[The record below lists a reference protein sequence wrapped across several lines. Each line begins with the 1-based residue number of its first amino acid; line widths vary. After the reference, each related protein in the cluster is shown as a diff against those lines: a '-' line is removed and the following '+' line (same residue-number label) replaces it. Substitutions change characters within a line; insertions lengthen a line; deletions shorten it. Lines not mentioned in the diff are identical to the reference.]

1 MTELSHLS
9 VMLNEVVQYLDP
21 RAGEVYVDGTFG
33 GGGYAR
39 AILEKADCKV
49 IGIDRDPD
57 AVLRAQEFKQ
67 KYKDRFQ
74 MLEGCFGDLETLL
87 DQAHIDKVD
96 GIVLDLGVSSFQI
109 DDPTRGFSF
118 RFNGP
123 LDMRMGN
130 SGISAK
136 DLVNS
141 ASVEELKFIL
151 KTYGDE
157 RFAGRIAS
165 EIVKRRVATPFETT
179 NDLASVIRR
188 LVPKSKDGLDP
199 ATRSF
204 QAIRIVV
211 NNELDE
217 INKVLMAAEK
227 RLAPNGRLVVVSFHS
242 LEDGLVK
249 HFLKTKSGNIPN
261 VSRFVPVLKQVKAE
275 STFKVL
281 TKQAVKPTEA
291 EIKANTRSSSARLRA
306 GMRTDAFASE
316 LKGDLSKC

>member
-1 MTELSHLS
+1 MTQLGHFP
-9 VMLNEVVQYLDP
+9 VMLDEVIQYLNP
-21 RAGEVYVDGTFG
+21 QPGETYVDGTFG

-49 IGIDRDPD
+49 IGIDRDPA
-57 AVLRAQEFKQ
+57 AVLRGQEFKTQ
-67 KYKDRFQ
+67 YKDRFQ
-74 MLEGCFGDLETLL
+74 MLEGCFGDLEQLL
-87 DQAHIDKVD
+87 DQANIDKVD

-109 DDPTRGFSF
+109 DDPARGFSF

-165 EIVKRRVATPFETT
+165 EIVKRRVITPFETT

-217 INKVLMAAEK
+217 ITKVLVAAEK

-249 HFLKTKSGNIPN
+249 HYLKTKSGNIPN
-261 VSRFVPVLKQVKAE
+261 VSRFTPILNQEKAE

-281 TKQAVKPTEA
+281 TKQAVKPTFA
-291 EIKANTRSSSARLRA
+291 EIKTNSRSSSARLRA
-306 GMRTDAFASE
+306 GMRIDASASK
-316 LKGDLSKC
+316 LKGD